1 MRKLTVLL
9 LPFIMASCS
18 SPAKKES
25 PVIKSGSVEIAY
37 TNAGQGDT
45 TLLFIHG

>member
-1 MRKLTVLL
+1 
-9 LPFIMASCS
+9 MASCS

-25 PVIKSGSVEIAY
+25 PVIKTCNVEIAY

-45 TLLFIHG
+45 TLLFIDG